1 MTMDSVLDNLF
12 SAIIRTE
19 NEAEQEKKLC
29 KEAKDNIESQQTK
42 LVDLTL
48 AAGELRQK
56 IENLEVCYNKS
67 NATVSVLKLTEEYFE
82 GVLQQIQ
89 QEIRDNTDK
98 LNSDTSSKLHNFI
111 GTIDDLQE
119 GLCSGQNVTDF
130 HELSEHVDIQ
140 TQLESENATDCH
152 HEMKDDQYTARRHE
166 MVTLSDSLQR
176 QIIETER
183 LLSQEREAI
192 EKLKHERRT
201 LLEEPKSG
209 EQFKK
214 LQFRLER
221 HKICQD

>member
-1 MTMDSVLDNLF
+1 MDSVLDNLF

-48 AAGELRQK
+48 ATGELRQK
-56 IENLEVCYNKS
+56 IENL
-67 NATVSVLKLTEEYFE
+67 
-82 GVLQQIQ
+82 
-89 QEIRDNTDK
+89 DK

-119 GLCSGQNVTDF
+119 GLCSGRNVTGY

-140 TQLESENATDCH
+140 TQLLESENATDCH

-166 MVTLSDSLQR
+166 MVTLSDSLQW

-214 LQFRLER
+214 LQFKLE
-221 HKICQD
+221 

>member
-56 IENLEVCYNKS
+56 IENL
-67 NATVSVLKLTEEYFE
+67 
-82 GVLQQIQ
+82 
-89 QEIRDNTDK
+89 DK

-119 GLCSGQNVTDF
+119 GLCSGQNVTGF

-140 TQLESENATDCH
+140 TQLESENDCH

-183 LLSQEREAI
+183 LLRQEREAI

-214 LQFRLER
+214 LQFKLER

>member
-56 IENLEVCYNKS
+56 IENL
-67 NATVSVLKLTEEYFE
+67 
-82 GVLQQIQ
+82 
-89 QEIRDNTDK
+89 DK

-119 GLCSGQNVTDF
+119 GLCSGQNVTGF

-140 TQLESENATDCH
+140 TQLESENVFSIATDCH

-183 LLSQEREAI
+183 LLRQEREAI

-214 LQFRLER
+214 LQFKLER